1 MALVQI
7 STSVS
12 KLGESIPTVNLPP
25 IITCRPDAPCGKCAK
40 EGGGCYAMRGHFS
53 FPKVKARLMENLKAY
68 RENPKLFFEMI
79 AQAFDNYK
87 YARYFSSGDIV
98 DEQFLKGMCWVARK
112 CKTTKFLCFTKKYEL
127 VNKYIE
133 DGHVIPKNL
142 KIVFSAW
149 RDFVPENP
157 YNLPMTFVRFPGK
170 VESNNLIPEKT
181 FKCKG
186 SCAACKKCW
195 ELKKGEVVE
204 FKKH

>member
-25 IITCRPDAPCGKCAK
+25 IITCRPDAPGGKCAK
-40 EGGGCYAMRGHFS
+40 EGGGCYAMRGHFTL
-53 FPKVKARLMENLKAY
+53 PRIKNRLMENLKAY
-68 RENPKLFFEMI
+68 RENPKLFFEML
-79 AQAFDNYK
+79 AHAFDNYK

-186 SCAACKKCW
+186 SCATCKKCW